1 LFSTDADK
9 LRFIL
14 EAEAEF
20 IELLLDEDLSAE
32 AKAAERPKYI
42 TNYIGSKQKLTDW
55 IWANTT
61 DGAKTAVDAFS
72 GSSVVGYMYKSKG
85 LAVHA
90 IDRLAYCHHIA
101 RAIVEN
107 DKVTLS
113 DEEIEGLLADSGGVR
128 DFVRKHFGGVYFEPG
143 VHKLIDIVRSNAD
156 KLSGYKKDIALFALG
171 KTCITAK
178 GGFGHFGT
186 TKKQDNRADSPA
198 EFKERFA
205 KNCQRINALVFEGEK
220 ACKAHHG
227 DTRKLLGKL
236 EADVAYFDP
245 PYATHFSQTNY
256 ERAYHFI
263 EGLMTWWENKEIQ
276 KDSKTRSYEIP
287 TEVTKA
293 NSKGFFEEFLGA
305 AGHIGHWIISYRD
318 QAYPSESEIKK
329 IIAQSGKSS
338 RMKSKTHQYHIS
350 AGHGENSLAKE
361 HLFVCMPG
369 GAKADVENDESGMMN
384 AEWEDEEQLSSDG
397 DFLPHC
403 AFGVPHIDD
412 PDLLEAL
419 AAPNDADAVRVT
431 AFMGN
436 KYFILDFLWKQTPKD
451 AKSVLD
457 AFSGGANVGYFYK
470 KKGLR
475 VVANDKLHYPHHIAR
490 ALIENNSTML
500 DDEDIGSIFADNPKA
515 GSFCE
520 EQFYGYY
527 FTKPILHFLDVAW
540 TNIQTLEGYKKDLAL
555 TALGWTVV
563 GKAKFGQFSR
573 SKKGLTGP
581 VSNPEG
587 RQTSLSNIPL
597 SDFQNRFRLNL
608 ARVNKLV
615 FDNGQENKA
624 TRSEAVEALKKTDC
638 DLVYADPPYITQFGA
653 NDYGLNLHFVE
664 GLMTMWAGKE
674 LRDNARRDFE
684 SGTRYT
690 RESIG
695 DLIADI
701 VAHAGGKHL
710 LLSYRDKA
718 FPDEKTIH
726 GLFKERFKKAR
737 VTGIEVEYAMIRND
751 PARGGKHARELVF
764 IGSEPIRAKADLEFE
779 RNIHT
784 RITGDLD
791 PDSLSADAE
800 KTGDKRF
807 TFILTH
813 QGTNRNGDHFT
824 ADELQQAA
832 ETAVGRKIDLSHSQ
846 EFRDIV
852 GGIVEARFVEAGDES
867 RVECVGELFTEESE
881 PARLAYKLMKRGIVS
896 HVSME
901 CDYQEGECSICGK
914 RIKNKADYCLHLKNF
929 KGKDYKGK
937 ACFEILHGVTFTGMG
952 LLDREGADERAA
964 IERVAANTE
973 SHENERSEAMA
984 DKEEKRVGAEPPDPS
999 ELSET
1004 EKMKLIQKQQTEIE
1018 RLTKE
1023 LEALRRQL
1031 EESQAEQRRN
1041 ARKAKAEELLKEW
1054 ETRGRDFSDDEVRK
1068 AEIERL
1074 MALSDDAFEAT
1085 LHAVKSFAAPVR
1097 KNEDEEEDED
1107 GGKPGKPAK
1116 KTDKTKDKKNSG
1128 KTMKG
1133 KADRNDSDGEP
1144 SHVADNGDSLAKR
1157 LSNGFM
1163 AAYKDRAGIP
1173 AGE

>member
-1 LFSTDADK
+1 MLPTDADK

-20 IELLLDEDLSAE
+20 IELLLDEVLSAE
-32 AKAAERPKYI
+32 ARTQERPKYI
-42 TNYIGSKQKLTDW
+42 TNYIGSKQKLIDW
-55 IWANTT
+55 IWANTP
-61 DGAKTAVDAFS
+61 DGARTAVDAFS

-85 LAVHA
+85 LAVQA

-113 DEEIEGLLADSGGVR
+113 DEEIEGLLTDSGGVR

-198 EFKERFA
+198 EFKERFS

-220 ACKAHHG
+220 SCKAHHG

-263 EGLMTWWENKEIQ
+263 EGLMTWWEGKEIQ
-276 KDSKTRSYEIP
+276 KDSVTRSYEIP

-305 AGHIGHWIISYRD
+305 ARHIGHWIISYRD
-318 QAYPSESEIKK
+318 QAYPSESEIKR
-329 IIAQSGKSS
+329 IIAQNGKSS

-350 AGHGENSLAKE
+350 AGHGENSLAME
-361 HLFVCMPG
+361 HLFVCIPG
-369 GAKADVENDESGMMN
+369 GAKAEVEDGPLETTGELDELE
-384 AEWEDEEQLSSDG
+384 AFFLSLTAD
-397 DFLPHC
+397 H
-403 AFGVPHIDD
+403 D

-490 ALIENNSTML
+490 ALIENASTTL
-500 DDEDIGSIFADNPKA
+500 ADEDIESIFAANAKA

-520 EQFYGYY
+520 EHFYGYY

-540 TNIQTLEGYKKDLAL
+540 ANIQALNGYKKDLAL

-597 SDFQNRFRLNL
+597 SDFQHRFRLNL
-608 ARVNKLV
+608 TRVNKLV

-624 TRSEAVEALKKTDC
+624 TRSEAVEALRKTDC

-701 VAHAGGKHL
+701 VKHAAGKHL

-718 FPDEKTIH
+718 FPDETTIH
-726 GLFKERFKKAR
+726 GLFRERFRQAR
-737 VTGIEVEYAMIRND
+737 VTGIEVEYAMIRNE

-764 IGSEPIRAKADLEFE
+764 IGSEPIKAKASVEFE

-791 PDSLSADAE
+791 PNSLTADAE

-807 TFILTH
+807 KFILTH
-813 QGTNRNGDHFT
+813 KGTNRNGDHFT
-824 ADELQQAA
+824 AEELRQAA
-832 ETAVGRKIDLSHSQ
+832 ETAVGKKIDLSHSQ

-852 GGIVEARFVEAGDES
+852 GGIVQARFVDAGDES

-881 PARLAYKLMKRGIVS
+881 PARLAYKLMKRKIVT

-901 CDYQEGECSICGK
+901 CDYQEGECSICSK
-914 RIKNKADYCLHLKNF
+914 RIKNKADYCIHLKNF
-929 KGKDYKGK
+929 KGKDYKGQ

-952 LLDREGADERAA
+952 LLDREGADEKAA
-964 IERVAANTE
+964 IEMVAGRSAAKP
-973 SHENERSEAMA
+973 HGNERSEAMA

-1004 EKMKLIQKQQTEIE
+1004 EKMKLIQKQQVEIE

-1031 EESQAEQRRN
+1031 EESQAEQRRSVRKTK
-1041 ARKAKAEELLKEW
+1041 ARDLLAEW
-1054 ETRGRDFSDDEVRK
+1054 EERGRVFSDEEERK

-1085 LHAVKSFAAPVR
+1085 LHAVKSIAAPVR
-1097 KNEDEEEDED
+1097 KNEEEEEEDD
-1107 GGKPGKPAK
+1107 GKNGKPAK

-1133 KADRNDSDGEP
+1133 KADRLEP
-1144 SHVADNGDSLAKR
+1144 DVKPTRVADMGDSLTER
-1157 LSNGFM
+1157 LSSGFM
-1163 AAYKDRAGIP
+1163 AAYKDRAGHP
-1173 AGE
+1173 AND